1 MNALTELF
9 PRTRAEILRL
19 LFTSQ
24 DQEIH
29 LRDLSRHAGMSAA
42 ALQKELTHLA
52 AGEFVLPRRDGN
64 RMYYRANGSHPLYPE
79 LHGMALKATGI
90 AAELS
95 HCLANVQ
102 GIDLAWIFGSV
113 AAGTSRAKSDID
125 LMVIGTCGLRK
136 LTPALRDAALR
147 TAREINPIC
156 MTAAEWKEKQHK
168 DDAFVTRIAKEP
180 KLWLKG
186 GPDELA
192 AMA

>member
-64 RMYYRANGSHPLYPE
+64 RMYYRANRAHPLYPE

-95 HCLANVQ
+95 NRLAAMD

-113 AAGTSRAKSDID
+113 AAGTARAQSDID

-136 LTPALRDAALR
+136 LMPALRDVGQS
-147 TAREINPIC
+147 TGREINPIC
-156 MTAAEWKEKQHK
+156 MTAAEWQEKLGK
-168 DDAFVTRIAKEP
+168 ADAFVTRVAKEP

-186 GPDELA
+186 GPDELTT
-192 AMA
+192 MA